1 MIQAVSKHR
10 RVLGRGFWSLCD
22 QGIVSAGNFF
32 TMVLTARGESKHDY
46 GALVILF
53 GVLLALNN
61 IHSSLITYQISV
73 RGSTTDANG
82 LRRIVGN
89 SLIATLL
96 LAVPF
101 TVAIVLACVAV
112 GRVELIGW
120 AMLASL
126 TWQLQETVR
135 RGLMAQL
142 RFSAVVWGDAIS
154 FLGQTGVIFTLKWMG
169 QLQLSYILI
178 GMSVTSFAALILQL
192 AQIGFATVSMAELSS
207 LIKSGWNLGRW
218 LLLNNFLSVMNLQ
231 LVSWVTAAA
240 HGIEQA
246 AQLQAISNILGVTH
260 PVLMGLSSLI
270 VPATARARASEGV
283 GRAMRSALTYAGMG
297 VVLLAPIWLVIAAIP
312 QNVLLA
318 FYKDKYI
325 DCTLLLRLVALVYA
339 IDFAGWMLSA
349 ILNGLENNRAVFLS
363 SLAMGCVTLA
373 LTLPLTLKFGV
384 IGAVIGSVV
393 SVTARVVASSYFV
406 NQLRRTSDA
415 QAFPVLPMGQMS

>member
-1 MIQAVSKHR
+1 VIQAVSKHR

-32 TMVLTARGESKHDY
+32 TMVLTARGESLHDY

-61 IHSSLITYQISV
+61 IHSSLVTYQISV
-73 RGSTTDANG
+73 RGSTTDSDG

-96 LAVPF
+96 LAIPF
-101 TVAIVLACVAV
+101 SIATDITCIAL
-112 GRVELIGW
+112 GRGELIGW

-126 TWQLQETVR
+126 MWQLQETVR
-135 RGLMAQL
+135 RGLMSQL

-154 FLGQTGVIFTLKWMG
+154 FLGQAGLIFTLKALG

-178 GMSVTSFAALILQL
+178 GMSITSFLATMLQMVQLGFVGWSLPTVLKRWAMPTLHGISDFLI
-192 AQIGFATVSMAELSS
+192 ERLSFMQQ
-207 LIKSGWNLGRW
+207 GWKLGRW

-231 LVSWVTAAA
+231 LVSWVTAAT

-270 VPATARARASEGV
+270 VPATARVRASEGV
-283 GRAMRSALTYAGMG
+283 AHAMR
-297 VVLLAPIWLVIAAIP
+297 
-312 QNVLLA
+312 
-318 FYKDKYI
+318 
-325 DCTLLLRLVALVYA
+325 
-339 IDFAGWMLSA
+339 
-349 ILNGLENNRAVFLS
+349 
-363 SLAMGCVTLA
+363 
-373 LTLPLTLKFGV
+373 
-384 IGAVIGSVV
+384 
-393 SVTARVVASSYFV
+393 
-406 NQLRRTSDA
+406 
-415 QAFPVLPMGQMS
+415 